1 MSVQPSTRLSRRQF
15 LKALLGAG
23 AAGTALATTG
33 CAYRALIEPHWLS
46 VERVTIPLR
55 RLSPEFDGFTLAQLS
70 DNHRGPYVDD
80 AAVQAAVEAVNQLQP
95 DAVML
100 TGDLVSR
107 DAALAEPCAQALSAL
122 QARSGVYAILGN
134 HDHWTA
140 AGEVERALTAQS
152 LTVLRNDAVPIER
165 DGARLWI
172 AGVDDVWQ
180 RRADLDRTLRL
191 VPADQAAILLAHEPD
206 YADLAAQHPIDL
218 QLSGHSHGGQV
229 RLPVFGAPVLPYLGR
244 KYPRGLYQLGALQLY
259 TNRGLGVVAPPVR
272 FNCPPEI
279 TLFTLRVSA
288 PGRS

>member
-1 MSVQPSTRLSRRQF
+1 M
-15 LKALLGAG
+15 LGAG
-23 AAGTALATTG
+23 AAGTAVMATG
-33 CAYRALIEPHWLS
+33 GAYSALLEPHWLTI
-46 VERVTIPLR
+46 ERVTIPLR
-55 RLSPEFDGFTLAQLS
+55 RLSPEFDGFTLAQIS
-70 DNHRGPYVDD
+70 DIHRGPYVDD
-80 AAVQAAVEAVNQLQP
+80 AAVQAAVEAVNQLRP

-100 TGDLVSR
+100 TGDFVSR
-107 DAALAEPCAQALSAL
+107 DAALAESCAQTLSAL
-122 QARSGVYAILGN
+122 QARTGVYAILGN
-134 HDHWTA
+134 HDHWTHA
-140 AGEVERALTAQS
+140 NEVERALTARS
-152 LTVLRNDAVPIER
+152 LMVLRNDAVPLER

-172 AGVDDVWQ
+172 AGVDDVRQ
-180 RRADLDRTLRL
+180 RRADLDRALRL

-229 RLPVFGAPVLPYLGR
+229 RLPVVGAPILPYLGR
-244 KYPRGLYQLGALQLY
+244 KYPGGLYQLGALQLY